1 LDGPDV
7 EATQRPEVTVG
18 IPAYNERECLEA
30 VVRNAREVLARLVGS
45 YEVLIVDDGSTD
57 GTSALADALCA
68 RWPEVR
74 VVHHPENLSFSGAI
88 RTLYRNVRGQWLFL
102 CPADGQVDVAEIEPF
117 LARRDVADV
126 VLGYRLTRPD
136 RWYRRI
142 NSLLFKLITRMLFG
156 FRFREISNCKLYR
169 SDLLRDLPLI
179 SRPGTATIEPEV
191 IFRLARKGA
200 RFAEVPYTLLAR
212 QGGTAKGAKMS
223 MILKTFF
230 NLFWL
235 RFRLL
240 GRDPMIPAASDKGTV
255 V

>member
-1 LDGPDV
+1 LDGPD
-7 EATQRPEVTVG
+7 ATPTTRPEVTVG

-30 VVRNAREVLARLVGS
+30 VVRNAHDVLSRLGGS
-45 YEVLIVDDGSTD
+45 FEILIIDDGSTD
-57 GTSALADALCA
+57 GTSALADGLSL

-74 VVHHPENLSFSGAI
+74 VVHHPENLSFSGAL
-88 RTLYRNVRGQWLFL
+88 RTLYRSARGQWLFL

-126 VLGYRLTRPD
+126 VLGYRLTTPD

-142 NSLLFKLITRMLFG
+142 NSFLFKRMTRLLFG

-169 SDLLRDLPLI
+169 VDLLKDLPLI

-191 IFRLARKGA
+191 IFRLARGGA
-200 RFAEVPYTLLAR
+200 RFAEVPYHLLAR
-212 QGGTAKGAKMS
+212 QGGTAKGAKIS
-223 MILKTFF
+223 MIFKTFF
-230 NLFWL
+230 DLFWL

-240 GRDPMIPAASDKGTV
+240 RRDR
-255 V
+255 